1 MTTLQKQNFERNIYL
16 ADDDDDDRSMFAEA
30 LSEIDQSIRLTQAE
44 DGKQLMDILKSPSNP
59 IPEVIILDINMPRKN
74 GFECLEE
81 IRNHNGNLKNL
92 NVIMFSTSND
102 PRTIVK
108 AFELGASFYAV
119 KPNSFKDLKALIHDI
134 LHMDWFL
141 QAQENRK
148 FQLA

>member
-1 MTTLQKQNFERNIYL
+1 MTLQKQNYQRNIYL
-16 ADDDDDDRSMFAEA
+16 ADDDDDDRLMFAEA
-30 LSEIDQSIRLTQAE
+30 LSEIDNSVQLTQAE
-44 DGKQLMDILKSPSNP
+44 DGKALMDILSVPSSP

-81 IRNHNGNLKNL
+81 IRNHQGNLKDL

-119 KPNSFKDLKALIHDI
+119 KPNSFQELKTLIHDI
-134 LHMDWFL
+134 LHMDWVMPK
-141 QAQENRK
+141 QENRK